1 MSNPDLEKLAE
12 RVIKYSIKTGQLL
25 WCNHL
30 CFSVLLYLAIRAVS
44 SRAEGLR
51 ASKQTTKTEILLHG
65 LPISPLYHTS
75 HLVPPQS
82 LWGTFSASASLV
94 MIC

>member
-51 ASKQTTKTEILLHG
+51 ASKQLAK
-65 LPISPLYHTS
+65 SKFRS
-75 HLVPPQS
+75 MVFQS
-82 LWGTFSASASLV
+82 LLYIIRVIWFDPKAFGVLFQLQPP
-94 MIC
+94 